1 MSRVAAFL
9 YGTLVYLL
17 FLATF
22 LYAIGFVGNLA
33 VPKSIDSGAGV
44 LTLPAL
50 VIDALLLGLFAIQHS
65 VMARPWF
72 KRAWTRVVPEPIERS
87 TYVLLAS
94 LCLIVLFWQW
104 HPMTEVVWD
113 VRNDAGYLVLSALF
127 WLGWLTVLACTFL
140 ISHFDLFGLKQVTDH
155 LRRVRYQPAPFATPL
170 LYRLVRHPLYV
181 GFLIAF
187 WATPRMTR
195 GHLLFAF
202 ATSGYILIAIQFE
215 EHDLVGYFG
224 ETYRR
229 YRERTPMLIPLT
241 KRAGDAARPR
251 STASPRG
258 P

>member
-1 MSRVAAFL
+1 MGRAAAFL
-9 YGTLVYLL
+9 YGVIAYLI
-17 FLATF
+17 FFVTF
-22 LYAIGFVGNLA
+22 LYAIGFVGNFL
-33 VPKSIDSGAGV
+33 VPKSIDSGGGEFSISSI
-44 LTLPAL
+44 
-50 VIDALLLGLFAIQHS
+50 VIDAVLLGIFALQHS
-65 VMARPWF
+65 IMARQWF
-72 KRAWTRVVPEPIERS
+72 KRRWSRLVPQPIERS

-104 HPMTEVVWD
+104 RPMTEVVWD
-113 VRNDAGYLVLSALF
+113 VRNNVGYLVLSALF

-155 LRRVRYQPAPFATPL
+155 LRRVRHEPAPFATPL
-170 LYRLVRHPLYV
+170 LYRLVRHPLYL

-195 GHLLFAF
+195 GHLLFAL

-229 YRERTPMLIPLT
+229 YRERTPMLIPFT
-241 KRAGDAARPR
+241 RRAGGAARPR

-258 P
+258 A

>member
-1 MSRVAAFL
+1 MSRIAAFL
-9 YGTLVYLL
+9 YGALVYLL
-17 FLATF
+17 FLVTF
-22 LYAIGFVGNLA
+22 LYAIGFVGNFG
-33 VPKSIDSGAGV
+33 VPKSIDDPAGSFSWG
-44 LTLPAL
+44 AL
-50 VIDALLLGLFAIQHS
+50 VVDALLLSLFAVQHS
-65 VMARPWF
+65 GMARPAF
-72 KRAWTRVVPEPIERS
+72 KRAWTRIIPEPIERS

-94 LCLIVLFWQW
+94 TCLIVLFWQW
-104 HPMTEVVWD
+104 RPMTEVVWD
-113 VRNDAGYLVLSALF
+113 VRNDTGYLVLSALF

-170 LYRLVRHPLYV
+170 LYRLVRHPLYL

-195 GHLLFAF
+195 GHLLFAL

-229 YRERTPMLIPLT
+229 YRERTPMLIPFT
-241 KRAGDAARPR
+241 RRAGGAARPR

-258 P
+258 A